1 MGSARHFRKV
11 EPASLHGGPMAL
23 KERPKPFLLPD
34 YCKGCGRCLDA
45 CAKDCITLSD
55 QINPLTG
62 LVPVEL
68 DLANCNACGLCM
80 DACPEPYGLRP
91 SEAPEPVDLPSKVLP
106 LPRTE
111 PLVIKGTYASAI
123 GAILAGCRHVYGY

>member
-1 MGSARHFRKV
+1 
-11 EPASLHGGPMAL
+11 MAL
-23 KERPKPFLLPD
+23 KERPKPFLLPE

-55 QINPLTG
+55 QINPMTG

-68 DLANCNACGLCM
+68 DLTNCNACGLCM

-91 SEAPEPVDLPSKVLP
+91 AHEGEIQDF
-106 LPRTE
+106 
-111 PLVIKGTYASAI
+111 
-123 GAILAGCRHVYGY
+123 